1 MKFETMLYEVK
12 DEILTITLKGTS
24 RIYEFLMAQYGFRGL
39 IKIVGNSQVFRLFSK
54 AVSDQLSAIRER
66 AQGFAKIF

>member
-24 RIYEFLMAQYGFRGL
+24 RIFEFFINLNRYPL
-39 IKIVGNSQVFRLFSK
+39 
-54 AVSDQLSAIRER
+54 
-66 AQGFAKIF
+66 